1 MTVILFIAIGLAAGL
16 LAGMFGVGGG
26 IVIGPALILFAG
38 FAPKVATGTSLGTLL
53 LPVGALAVWEY
64 WRRGNINITASL
76 WIALGLL
83 AGAWVGARIAQTIS
97 GPTLQ
102 KSFAVF
108 LLLVSIRLWMKA

>member
-16 LAGMFGVGGG
+16 LAGLFGVGGG

-38 FAPKVATGTSLGTLL
+38 FAPKLATGTSLGTLL

-64 WRRGNINITASL
+64 YRRGNINITASL
-76 WIALGLL
+76 WIGLGLL
-83 AGAWVGARIAQTIS
+83 AGAWVGARLAQNIS

>member
-1 MTVILFIAIGLAAGL
+1 
-16 LAGMFGVGGG
+16 
-26 IVIGPALILFAG
+26 
-38 FAPKVATGTSLGTLL
+38 
-53 LPVGALAVWEY
+53 
-64 WRRGNINITASL
+64 L

-83 AGAWVGARIAQTIS
+83 AGAWVGARIAHNIS